1 MLKKVL
7 IGLVIVAV
15 LGGAVLFVLDRTIFA
30 PTTVS
35 TAAPVAPTLAAP
47 TKAAQVAPTTAPQA
61 AAPTTAAEPVQP
73 AAVAPAAPAGDAQ
86 LYRID
91 AAQSE
96 VRYEVGE
103 TFFQGNRFAT
113 AIGRTQ
119 GVAGDILINPAEPA
133 RSQIG
138 DIVIDISQFQSD
150 ESRRDN
156 FIRNNGLESAR
167 YPQATFKTTAIE
179 GLPAKVDVGAEVSFT
194 MTGDLTVKETTK
206 SVTWQVTLKL
216 TDQGLSGTASTQIK
230 MSDFSV
236 GPLQLPMLQTE
247 DDVKLFFDFVA
258 APAV

>member
-1 MLKKVL
+1 MLKKVI

-30 PTTVS
+30 PTAVS
-35 TAAPVAPTLAAP
+35 SAIPVAPTLAAP
-47 TKAAQVAPTTAPQA
+47 TKAAQVAPTTAPQSTAPVKPTQPAA
-61 AAPTTAAEPVQP
+61 AAP
-73 AAVAPAAPAGDAQ
+73 APAGDAK

-113 AIGRTQ
+113 AIGRTK
-119 GVAGDILINPAEPA
+119 GVAGNILINLADPAK
-133 RSQIG
+133 SQIG

-156 FIRNNGLESAR
+156 FIRNNGLESAK

-179 GLPAKVDVGAEVSFT
+179 GLPAKVNVGDEVSFT
-194 MTGDLTVKETTK
+194 LTGDLTVKQTTK
-206 SVTWQVTLKL
+206 PVTWQVTLKL
-216 TDQGLSGTASTQIK
+216 TEQGLSGKASTQLK

-258 APAV
+258 TPAS